1 MAADSAAAQGASGP
15 RSRPPLR
22 RRAGQGSCPAA
33 PGAQNGLRA
42 ILCAPSG
49 PACGRPSALC
59 GPPGRSRGRR
69 TRARA
74 ALCSPPTPRRPCAS
88 RQGQGLQDIP
98 LALAAAH
105 TSPAPF
111 RCVAA
116 LRGGGHGPG
125 KGTPAQVPP
134 PAPRRAKDKVK
145 GQGQGKILKGTC
157 NALNGH
163 SGAK

>member
-1 MAADSAAAQGASGP
+1 MERLKDM
-15 RSRPPLR
+15 PLR
-22 RRAGQGSCPAA
+22 RAFF
-33 PGAQNGLRA
+33 L
-42 ILCAPSG
+42 LT
-49 PACGRPSALC
+49 ACGLL
-59 GPPGRSRGRR
+59 
-69 TRARA
+69 A
-74 ALCSPPTPRRPCAS
+74 A
-88 RQGQGLQDIP
+88 

-105 TSPAPF
+105 ASPTPF

-116 LRGGGHGPG
+116 LRGGGHGPA

-145 GQGQGKILKGTC
+145 GQGQGKILKDAC